1 MSLAGGKRTYTQLPA
16 IMSEK
21 PFYAPTLTL
30 FDCVSR
36 HDFDT
41 LADLCDDDFGI
52 IDLDPEGKSVP
63 ITNRAEWENWFRTL
77 FKRLDEMKAHTY
89 TEIRTY
95 DALQT
100 AEMGYSVVNFDQ
112 FLEVGDQKLKFNC
125 ITTIIWKHTDRGWKE
140 SRWHCSLIQA
150 PVPV

>member
-1 MSLAGGKRTYTQLPA
+1 MDTSLRTT
-16 IMSEK
+16 MNKK
-21 PFYAPTLTL
+21 PFYQQTLTL
-30 FDCVSR
+30 FKWVSS

-52 IDLDPEGKSVP
+52 IDLDPEGRSVP
-63 ITNRAEWENWFRTL
+63 VANRAEWENWFRML
-77 FKRLDEMKAHTY
+77 FARLDEINAHTY

-100 AEMGYSVVNFDQ
+100 SEMGYSVVNFDQ
-112 FLEVGDQKLKFNC
+112 FLEVGEQNLKFNC
-125 ITTIIWKHTDRGWKE
+125 ITTLIWKRTDQGWKE